1 MTTNNLLNLIKTNA
15 DIEVSSVGDCDV
27 SVKVSWEGISS
38 TSTATIRGG
47 FEEFKKS
54 RFCKLLVAKTCV
66 AVRRQAIAIAYQVNR
81 TEFKNN

>member
-1 MTTNNLLNLIKTNA
+1 MTADNLLNLIKTSA

-38 TSTATIRGG
+38 TSTATIRGS

-66 AVRRQAIAIAYQVNR
+66 AVRRQAIAIAYQVNKI
-81 TEFKNN
+81 EFQNN